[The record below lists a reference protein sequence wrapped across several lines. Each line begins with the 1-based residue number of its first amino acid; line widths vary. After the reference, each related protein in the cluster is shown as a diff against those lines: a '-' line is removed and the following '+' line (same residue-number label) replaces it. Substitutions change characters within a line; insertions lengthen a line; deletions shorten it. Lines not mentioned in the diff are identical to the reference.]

1 MLDNG
6 AVDLGSVHI
15 HKKVI
20 GDIAA
25 SALKEVQGVEL
36 ASFGII
42 GGLFELFGYKNYPGV
57 SVSVDPDGDISLNL
71 RLQVEYGTN
80 IPLVAQHIQELVRAA
95 VEKAVDIELKEINV
109 NIQSVERTAAS
120 AAVTASNLK
129 KYSQEGT

>member
-36 ASFGII
+36 ARFGII
-42 GGLFELFGYKNYPGV
+42 SGLFELVGYKNYPGV
-57 SVSVDPDGDISLNL
+57 SVLVDPDGEISLKL

-80 IPLVAQHIQELVRAA
+80 IPLVAQHIQELVRGA
-95 VEKAVDIELKEINV
+95 VAKAVDIELKEINV
-109 NIQSVERTAAS
+109 NIQSVERRVS
-120 AAVTASNLK
+120 SCG
-129 KYSQEGT
+129 S

>member
-25 SALKEVQGVEL
+25 GALKEVQGVEL
-36 ASFGII
+36 ARFGVI

-57 SVSVDPDGDISLNL
+57 SVLVDPDGEISLKL

-80 IPLVAQHIQELVRAA
+80 IPLVAQHIQELVRSA

-109 NIQSVERTAAS
+109 NIQSVERRTA
-120 AAVTASNLK
+120 
-129 KYSQEGT
+129 

>member
-1 MLDNG
+1 MRDNS

-25 SALKEVQGVEL
+25 SALKEVQGVQL
-36 ASFGII
+36 APFGII
-42 GGLFELFGYKNYPGV
+42 SGLFELFGYKNYPGV
-57 SVSVDPDGDISLNL
+57 SVCVDPEGQVSLKL

-80 IPLVAQHIQELVRAA
+80 IPLVAQHIQELVRGA
-95 VEKAVDIELKEINV
+95 VAKAVDIELKEINV

-120 AAVTASNLK
+120 AAVTASHLQ
-129 KYSQEGT
+129 KYSQEDS

>member
-6 AVDLGSVHI
+6 AVDLGTVHI

-42 GGLFELFGYKNYPGV
+42 GGLFELVGYRNYPGV
-57 SVSVDPDGDISLNL
+57 SVSVDPDGDISLKL

-95 VEKAVDIELKEINV
+95 VAKAVDIELKEINI
-109 NIQSVERTAAS
+109 NIQSVERS
-120 AAVTASNLK
+120 A
-129 KYSQEGT
+129 

>member
-6 AVDLGSVHI
+6 AVDLGSVYI

-25 SALKEVQGVEL
+25 GALKEVQGVEL
-36 ASFGII
+36 APFGII
-42 GGLFELFGYKNYPGV
+42 GGLFALFGYKNYPGV
-57 SVSVDPDGDISLNL
+57 SVFVDPEGQVSLKL

-80 IPLVAQHIQELVRAA
+80 IPLVAQHIQELVRGA

-109 NIQSVERTAAS
+109 NIQSVERR
-120 AAVTASNLK
+120 TASCGL
-129 KYSQEGT
+129 